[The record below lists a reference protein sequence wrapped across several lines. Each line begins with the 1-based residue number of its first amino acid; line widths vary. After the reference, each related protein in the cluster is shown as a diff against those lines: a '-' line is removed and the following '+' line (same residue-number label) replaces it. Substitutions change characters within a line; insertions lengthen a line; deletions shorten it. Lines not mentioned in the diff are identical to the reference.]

1 MNDIVK
7 KTIAIIAILT
17 MILSMTACGSNQPNN
32 NVFETETEQTEAV
45 SSGTTENGNND
56 DTENETIASKILVVN
71 FSCTGNTRPIADKVT
86 EMLDADF
93 YEIVP
98 EIPYTED
105 DINYSVDDCRA
116 NREQNDENARPEI
129 AGEKLDISAYD
140 TVIISFPI
148 WWGKE
153 PRIIDTFMETYDF
166 TGKTITCFCTSG
178 GSGIGT
184 AESNLH
190 ACAKEAT
197 WLEGIRFESGASDSD
212 IEAWLSN
219 IGVAKRREAAG
230 KEQEVK
236 IRFTDGTNEV
246 IVLLNDS
253 KLSESLVAQLPFTF
267 DFEDYAHNEKNGTV
281 PEKLTTD
288 KNFEAEC
295 PKGSL
300 GYFAPWGNL
309 CLFFEVAPAYPGQ
322 YVLGTVE
329 GDSDDIKK
337 LGNKVTV
344 EIAE

>member
-1 MNDIVK
+1 MDHMVK
-7 KTIAIIAILT
+7 KTIAIISLLA
-17 MILSMTACGSNQPNN
+17 MILSMTDCGSSQPNN
-32 NVFETETEQTEAV
+32 NAFEAQNDRTEAA
-45 SSGTTENGNND
+45 SSVTTENSNNED
-56 DTENETIASKILVVN
+56 IENETIASNILVVN

-98 EIPYTED
+98 EIPYTVG

-116 NREQNDENARPEI
+116 NREQNDETARPEI

-197 WLEGIRFESGASDSD
+197 WLEGIRFESGVSDSD

-219 IGVAKRREAAG
+219 IGVAK
-230 KEQEVK
+230 
-236 IRFTDGTNEV
+236 
-246 IVLLNDS
+246 
-253 KLSESLVAQLPFTF
+253 
-267 DFEDYAHNEKNGTV
+267 
-281 PEKLTTD
+281 
-288 KNFEAEC
+288 
-295 PKGSL
+295 
-300 GYFAPWGNL
+300 
-309 CLFFEVAPAYPGQ
+309 
-322 YVLGTVE
+322 
-329 GDSDDIKK
+329 
-337 LGNKVTV
+337 
-344 EIAE
+344 